1 MAFDM
6 LIGSEELRARLARDI
21 RENQLSHA
29 YILEGG
35 VGFGKRTLALAVC
48 AALACEKHRAEL
60 PCSSCPGCR
69 KVLEGKCPDVI
80 RVRRQPDK
88 ASIGVDD
95 VRFIRSDV
103 LYPPND
109 LNNKIYV
116 IEEADL
122 MTQEAQSAL
131 LLTLEEPPPY
141 VLFLLLC
148 QRSTA
153 LLETIRSR
161 VPVLRLLPV
170 PSPMIDD
177 FLSERNPSFRSLGR
191 QARDELLLLADGSV
205 GRAIDLLEEKERKP
219 LLERREIA
227 KDYLGAVLGGREL
240 SLMESVLRRLENA
253 KRDALILQLEDIE
266 VALRDLIVIKRSEG
280 AVLRFYT
287 DRAAAEE
294 LSERVSLTALLAL
307 FDEVEGARLQLLRN
321 ANARLVLTSLLLL

>member
-21 RENQLSHA
+21 REHQLSHA

-35 VGFGKRTLALAVC
+35 VGYGKRTLATAVC
-48 AALACEKHRAEL
+48 AALACDKQMPGL
-60 PCSSCPGCR
+60 PCTSCRGCQ
-69 KVLEGKCPDVI
+69 KVFEGKCPDVI
-80 RVRRQPDK
+80 RIRRQADK

-103 LYPPND
+103 LIPPND
-109 LNNKIYV
+109 LDTKIYV

-131 LLTLEEPPPY
+131 LLTLEEPPSY

-148 QRSTA
+148 QRATS

-170 PSPMIDD
+170 PSPMIDRHLTD
-177 FLSERNPSFRSLGR
+177 TAPSFRALSR
-191 QARDELLLLADGSV
+191 EQRDELLLLADGSV
-205 GRAIDLLEEKERKP
+205 GRAIALLEEKERKP

-227 KDYLGAVLGGREL
+227 GDYLRAVLGGRDL
-240 SLMESVLRRLENA
+240 ALLESVLSRLENA
-253 KRDALILQLEDIE
+253 KRDALVLQLEDIE
-266 VALRDLIVIKRSEG
+266 AALRDLILLKRSER
-280 AVLRFYT
+280 APLRFYS
-287 DRAAAEE
+287 DRSLAEE
-294 LSERVSLTALLAL
+294 LCERVSLSSLLAL
-307 FDEVEGARLQLLRN
+307 FDEVEGARAQLLRN